1 MYIYQHLNLD
11 RATMTKVITILTLSC
26 LTLLSTL
33 QVSMASE
40 DTNLDPAL
48 TPYQLSYA
56 ASYNGMDIKAERQLT
71 FDGNQYVLTTTA
83 KNMLSS
89 IEEEGT
95 FTLDT
100 GQRIVDQGYQY
111 KRNILGMKKTE
122 KLKYDRNSGVANYKA
137 KKKERQVTL
146 KDGLLNRLTYQ
157 VQLQR
162 DLVNQVSPLQYQVI
176 SRGRV
181 KQYNFET
188 LGEEVLDTPMGKI
201 TALKV
206 RRVREDDD
214 RETFFWFA
222 PQWNYLM
229 VQLWQREKGGEDYK
243 ITLKEGNLDKQR
255 LTLSMVNE

>member
-1 MYIYQHLNLD
+1 
-11 RATMTKVITILTLSC
+11 
-26 LTLLSTL
+26 
-33 QVSMASE
+33 MASD
-40 DTNLDPAL
+40 DTNFDPAL
-48 TPYQLSYA
+48 TPYRLAYA
-56 ASYNGMDIKAERQLT
+56 ANYNGMDIKAERQLI

-89 IEEEGT
+89 IEEEGA
-95 FTLDT
+95 FTLDKN
-100 GQRIVDQGYQY
+100 QRIVDQSYQY

-122 KLKYDRNSGVANYKA
+122 KLKYDRKMGIANYKA

-146 KDGLLNRLTYQ
+146 EDGLLNRLTYQ

-188 LGEEVLDTPMGKI
+188 LGEETLDTPMGKI

-214 RETFFWFA
+214 RETLFWFA
-222 PQWNYLM
+222 PQWNYLL
-229 VQLWQREKGGEDYK
+229 VQLWQQEKGGEDYK

-255 LTLSMVNE
+255 LTLSMVND